1 MPGAASLPLLLAL
14 ALRAGDPAP
23 AVQLVDL
30 TGRPVSLEPNGQVV
44 IVDFFATWCPS
55 CRRSLADYRGL
66 VAALGARARIV
77 LVDVKE
83 PAALTRDF
91 FARAPLP
98 AGVVLARDPRG
109 QAMRSFGASSFPS
122 FYVIDPSGTIRGRG
136 HGWGEGAPQ
145 YLEKVVR
152 RILDGPAP
160 AAPPRDRGARR
171 GSTTTEISAD
181 ERARRM
187 GVEIVH

>member
-1 MPGAASLPLLLAL
+1 MPGAPALPLLLAL
-14 ALRAGDPAP
+14 ALRAGDAAP
-23 AVQLVDL
+23 AVELVDL

-77 LVDVKE
+77 LVDVRE
-83 PAALTRDF
+83 PAAVTRAF
-91 FARAPLP
+91 FASAPLP

-109 QAMRSFGASSFPS
+109 QAMRSFGATSFPS
-122 FYVIDPSGTIRGRG
+122 FYVIDPGGTVRGRG
-136 HGWGEGAPQ
+136 HGWGEGAAP
-145 YLEKVVR
+145 YLVKVVR

-160 AAPPRDRGARR
+160 AAPPVHGTARR
-171 GSTTTEISAD
+171 GSTTEISAD